1 MAAGDIRID
10 ALLALP
16 QSSLAANHTQ
26 GTPVVITY
34 DFMATPAIAVT
45 DFKPMS
51 QAQQA
56 AIESMLAQISSVVGI
71 TFKHVDNGGILRYG
85 LFTGGGALS
94 DGSVSKGE
102 MDLNT
107 ASANVW
113 LNWTVPEVQNLDSG
127 YGRQLA
133 IHETAH
139 ALGLKHP
146 GQYSEWDTGPYL
158 PAELATANHT
168 VMAYNGGNSDHLG
181 DFDVLALQYLYGGAG
196 GHPSANVIA
205 VTNLN
210 TNGSYFND
218 QLILDVTAL
227 NTSVRVSGG
236 EGVDQLN
243 LNTASSSVKIQGP
256 ALTQL
261 VYTKPDG
268 SFSGIFLDGVERI
281 QFTDK
286 SVAIDNNAA
295 QAYRLY
301 EAAFNR
307 KPDLSGLGYW
317 IKELDKG
324 VSLNAV
330 SQSFISSTEFKGL
343 YGATHT
349 SDTFITALYQN
360 ILDRA
365 PDKSGFSYWSNQLQ
379 TGVLNEAQVLASFS
393 ESNENKIA
401 LIGAIQG
408 GIEYIG

>member
-1 MAAGDIRID
+1 MATGDIRID

-16 QSSLAANHTQ
+16 QDSLTLNHTP
-26 GTPVVITY
+26 GTAVTITY
-34 DFMATPAIAVT
+34 NFNGYTAA
-45 DFKPMS
+45 
-51 QAQQA
+51 QA
-56 AIESMLAQISSVVGI
+56 ASVTSMLKEISSVAGI
-71 TFKHVDNGGILRYG
+71 SFKQVAQGGLLTYNWY
-85 LFTGGGALS
+85 TDSPALA
-94 DGSVSKGE
+94 DGSTSTGYMKLGVTDAGVY
-102 MDLNT
+102 LNVT
-107 ASANVW
+107 SESMSH
-113 LNWTVPEVQNLDSG
+113 LEDG
-127 YGRQLA
+127 YGRQVAL
-133 IHETAH
+133 HETLH

-146 GQYSEWDTGPYL
+146 GLYSQWDTGPYL

-181 DFDVLALQYLYGGAG
+181 DFDALVLQYLYGGAG
-196 GHPSANVIA
+196 GQPSANIIA
-205 VTNLN
+205 VTSPN
-210 TNGSYFND
+210 TTGSYFND
-218 QLILDVTAL
+218 QFILDVTAL

-236 EGVDQLN
+236 EGIDQLN
-243 LNTASSSVKIQGP
+243 LSIASSSVKIQGP
-256 ALTQL
+256 AFTQL

-307 KPDLSGLGYW
+307 KPDLGGLGYW

-324 VSLNAV
+324 VSLDAV
-330 SQSFISSTEFKGL
+330 AQSFITSTEFKGL

-349 SDTFITALYQN
+349 NDTFITALYQN

-365 PDKSGFSYWSNQLQ
+365 PDQGGFNYWSNQLQ
-379 TGVLNEAQVLASFS
+379 TGALNEAQVLASFS

-401 LIGAIQG
+401 LSGVIQNG
-408 GIEYIG
+408 VEYLPG